1 MWAQTK
7 RNKAMKQIFKLLIP
21 VLILGA
27 LVSYDAIA
35 KDGRRAKKRIIL
47 TTVLKDR
54 DKIVN
59 RDFGPDADATYYP
72 DTDIIELACEGTKET
87 SVYIVNS
94 KGEEI
99 SYDSFD
105 AGMNP
110 YYMMDVPQTP
120 GTYYIIID
128 SPVLYAEGAFVAE

>member
-1 MWAQTK
+1 MWTQLK
-7 RNKAMKQIFKLLIP
+7 QNKVMKQIFKLLIP

>member
-1 MWAQTK
+1 
-7 RNKAMKQIFKLLIP
+7 MKQIFKLLIP

-35 KDGRRAKKRIIL
+35 KNGRHAKKRIIL
-47 TTVLKDR
+47 TTILKNPEQIIDR
-54 DKIVN
+54 T
-59 RDFGPDADATYYP
+59 FGPDADATYYP
-72 DTDIIELACEGTKET
+72 DTDIIELACGGTKET
-87 SVYIVNS
+87 SVYIVDS

-110 YYMMDVPQTP
+110 YYMVDVPQTP

-128 SPVLYAEGAFVAE
+128 SPVLYAEGAFVVE

>member
-1 MWAQTK
+1 
-7 RNKAMKQIFKLLIP
+7 MKQIFQLLIP

>member
-1 MWAQTK
+1 MTPLQKMADT
-7 RNKAMKQIFKLLIP
+7 L
-21 VLILGA
+21 
-27 LVSYDAIA
+27 
-35 KDGRRAKKRIIL
+35 KKRIIL
-47 TTVLKDR
+47 TTILKDQ

-110 YYMMDVPQTP
+110 YYMVDVPQTP
-120 GTYYIIID
+120 GTYYIVID
-128 SPVLYAEGAFVAE
+128 SPVLYAEGAFVVE

>member
-1 MWAQTK
+1 
-7 RNKAMKQIFKLLIP
+7 MKQIFKLLIP

-35 KDGRRAKKRIIL
+35 KDGRHAKKRIIL
-47 TTVLKDR
+47 TTILKDQ

-59 RDFGPDADATYYP
+59 RDFGPDADATYCP
-72 DTDIIELACEGTKET
+72 DTDIIELTCGGTKET
-87 SVYIVNS
+87 SVYIVDS

-110 YYMMDVPQTP
+110 YYMVDVPQTP

-128 SPVLYAEGAFVAE
+128 SPVLYAEGAFIVK

>member
-1 MWAQTK
+1 
-7 RNKAMKQIFKLLIP
+7 MKQIFKLLIP

>member
-1 MWAQTK
+1 
-7 RNKAMKQIFKLLIP
+7 MKQIFKLLIP

-128 SPVLYAEGAFVAE
+128 SPVLYAEGAFVVE

>member
-1 MWAQTK
+1 MWTQNK
-7 RNKAMKQIFKLLIP
+7 RNKAMNQIFRFLIP

-27 LVSYDAIA
+27 FVSYDAIA

-128 SPVLYAEGAFVAE
+128 SPVLYAEGAFVVE

>member
-128 SPVLYAEGAFVAE
+128 SPVLYAEGAFVVE

>member
-1 MWAQTK
+1 
-7 RNKAMKQIFKLLIP
+7 MKQIFQLLIP

-99 SYDSFD
+99 SYD
-105 AGMNP
+105 
-110 YYMMDVPQTP
+110 
-120 GTYYIIID
+120 
-128 SPVLYAEGAFVAE
+128 E

>member
-1 MWAQTK
+1 
-7 RNKAMKQIFKLLIP
+7 MKQIFKLLIP

-72 DTDIIELACEGTKET
+72 DTDIIELACDGTKET
-87 SVYIVNS
+87 SVYIVDS

>member
-1 MWAQTK
+1 MDTTQK
-7 RNKAMKQIFKLLIP
+7 VMKQIFKLLIP

-35 KDGRRAKKRIIL
+35 KDGRHAKKRIIL
-47 TTVLKDR
+47 TTILKDQ

-105 AGMNP
+105 AGMTP
-110 YYMMDVPQTP
+110 YYMVDVPQVP
-120 GTYYIIID
+120 GTYYIVID
-128 SPVLYAEGAFVAE
+128 SPILYAEGAFVVE

>member
-1 MWAQTK
+1 
-7 RNKAMKQIFKLLIP
+7 MKQIFKLLIP

-35 KDGRRAKKRIIL
+35 KDGRHAKKRIIL
-47 TTVLKDR
+47 TTILKDQ

-105 AGMNP
+105 AGMTP
-110 YYMMDVPQTP
+110 YYMVDVPQVP
-120 GTYYIIID
+120 GTYYIVID
-128 SPVLYAEGAFVAE
+128 SPILYAEGAFVVE

>member
-1 MWAQTK
+1 
-7 RNKAMKQIFKLLIP
+7 MKQIFKLLIP

-35 KDGRRAKKRIIL
+35 KDGRHAKKRIIL
-47 TTVLKDR
+47 TTILKDR

-59 RDFGPDADATYYP
+59 RNFGPDADATYYP
-72 DTDIIELACEGTKET
+72 DTDIIELACDGTKET

-94 KGEEI
+94 NGEEI

-105 AGMNP
+105 AGMTP
-110 YYMMDVPQTP
+110 YYMVDVPQTP

-128 SPVLYAEGAFVAE
+128 SPVLYAEGAFVVE

>member
-7 RNKAMKQIFKLLIP
+7 RNKAMKQIFQLLIP

>member
-1 MWAQTK
+1 
-7 RNKAMKQIFKLLIP
+7 MKQIFKLLIP
-21 VLILGA
+21 VLIFGA

-35 KDGRRAKKRIIL
+35 KDGRHAKKRIIL
-47 TTVLKDR
+47 TTILKDR

-59 RDFGPDADATYYP
+59 RNFGPDADATYYP
-72 DTDIIELACEGTKET
+72 DTDIIELACVGTKET

-94 KGEEI
+94 NGEEI

-110 YYMMDVPQTP
+110 YYMVDVPQIP
-120 GTYYIIID
+120 GIYYIVID
-128 SPVLYAEGAFVAE
+128 SPVLYAEGSFVVE